1 MTDWKVIPKI
11 DAHIHLMP
19 PDVIAANQGYG
30 DRFVDFGRV
39 EDYLALMERFHI
51 EAACIMPFNDPY
63 MLSMDAK
70 VASVHDNLISMCGK
84 GAEKLFCFADIDLGQ
99 DADETIGELERVMG
113 EPPFLGIKMHP
124 TNAGYPVD
132 GDYYD
137 RIFDWANSNNL
148 LVELHSYPRTHIR
161 DDVCSPLRIQA
172 VLKKYPRLRLS
183 IAHMGGFQWEALRGL
198 DVYLNF
204 SAVLPDWV
212 NGYGLEKTNAILREL
227 GTDRL
232 VFATDYPDSRCL
244 KPEEIYGK
252 YFELLGKMDFSQEEA
267 ERICKGNA
275 LRMLG
280 G

>member
-1 MTDWKVIPKI
+1 VVDWKILPKI

-19 PDVIAANQGYG
+19 PDVIAANQGHG

-39 EDYLALMERFHI
+39 EDYLAIMERYSI
-51 EAACIMPFNDPY
+51 EAACVMPFNDPY

-70 VASVHDNLISMCGK
+70 VSSVHKNLAAVCAQGAGK
-84 GAEKLFCFADIDLGQ
+84 LLCFADIDLWEN
-99 DADETIGELERVMG
+99 AERTINELERVIG
-113 EPPFLGIKMHP
+113 KDVFGGVKMHP

-132 GDYYD
+132 GGYYD
-137 RIFDWANSNNL
+137 RVFDWANENNV

-183 IAHMGGFQWEALRGL
+183 VAHMGGFQWEALRGL

-252 YFELLGKMDFSQEEA
+252 YFEILGKMDFSQGEA
-267 ERICKGNA
+267 ERICRGNA
-275 LRMLG
+275 LRMLAG
-280 G
+280 